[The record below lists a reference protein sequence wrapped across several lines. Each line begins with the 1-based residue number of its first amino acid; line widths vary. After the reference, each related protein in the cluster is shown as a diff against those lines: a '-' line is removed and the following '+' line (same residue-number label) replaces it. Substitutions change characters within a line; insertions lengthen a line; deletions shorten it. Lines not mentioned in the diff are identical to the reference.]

1 MKQHVWF
8 KVLTP
13 QGVVYRSGRMIIDC
27 NSMNEARRIAKRDLE
42 KKYVGFIVKV

>member
-1 MKQHVWF
+1 MKHHVWF

-13 QGVVYRSGRMIIDC
+13 QGVVYRSGRMILECATFD
-27 NSMNEARRIAKRDLE
+27 EARRIVKRDLE